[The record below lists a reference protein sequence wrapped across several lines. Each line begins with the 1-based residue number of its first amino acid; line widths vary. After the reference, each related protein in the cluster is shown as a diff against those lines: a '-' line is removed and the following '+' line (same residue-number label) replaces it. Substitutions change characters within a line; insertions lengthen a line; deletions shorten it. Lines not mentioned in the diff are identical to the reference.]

1 MRFQIPRIGPVAN
14 KKVKNNKN
22 IKAKRDYFDI
32 FAELEQQET
41 LDRRVNDWFTQ
52 EAQPTGPDL
61 LVCLAL

>member
-1 MRFQIPRIGPVAN
+1 MRLQIPRIGPVVS

-22 IKAKRDYFDI
+22 IQAKRDYFDI

-61 LVCLAL
+61 FVCLAL

>member
-32 FAELEQQET
+32 FDELDQHET

-61 LVCLAL
+61 FVCLAL

>member
-32 FAELEQQET
+32 FDELDQQET

-61 LVCLAL
+61 FVCLAL